1 MAFQAVP
8 DTAEVTVVYT
18 QNGEVITNTFAARL
32 PGGYNLADLN
42 TLATTVDNFMPGGLL
57 PRMTVDSAY
66 VRTEV
71 RGLANENDLAT
82 EASANAGPGL
92 DPIEGLP
99 NNCTLSVKKA
109 SPFTGRSARGRWYVV
124 GLPQNALAGDENAWS
139 LAVVDD
145 VVAALEALRVLV
157 AATVWIPVIVSR
169 FNAGLP
175 RDFGVTFDWIVT
187 TAVDAFV
194 DSQRGRLTR
203 G

>member
-8 DTAEVTVVYT
+8 DTAEVTVVFT

-42 TLATTVDNFMPGGLL
+42 TLATTVDSFMPGGLL

-109 SPFTGRSARGRWYVV
+109 SAFTGRSARGRWYVV

-175 RDFGVTFDWIVT
+175 RDPGITFDWIVT